1 MTSAVDQPRFYLGC
15 AVWAHPSWS
24 GFLFPRHARSADY
37 LRLYSRRLT
46 TVEGNTTFY
55 ATPSVETVQRWADDT
70 PPSFRFC
77 FKLPRDVSHQGS
89 LIARL
94 RETET
99 FVQRM
104 APLGER
110 LGPFFLQL
118 PPGYSPRQIDDLAA
132 WLQAWSPTI
141 PLAVEVRHSDWYTPQ
156 GEASLMALLE
166 HYGVGRVLMDVRPL
180 DLGPLPGADEDV
192 RRARDNKPD
201 VPLHPIRSASFT
213 LIRYI
218 GHPDVA
224 RNNPL
229 LDEWATRLR
238 TWITEGTT
246 VFFFMHCPVERES
259 PLLCRALQRRLA
271 GLPGVPPLPWD
282 GDAGDGEQLTLF

>member
-1 MTSAVDQPRFYLGC
+1 MTSVDDPCFYLGC
-15 AVWAHPSWS
+15 AVWAHSSWS
-24 GFLFPRHARSADY
+24 GVLFPRGSRSADY

-55 ATPSVETVQRWADDT
+55 AIPSAETVQRWADET

-77 FKLPRDVSHQGS
+77 FKLPRDISHQGP
-89 LIARL
+89 LAARV
-94 RETET
+94 RETEA

-118 PPGYSPRQIDDLAA
+118 PPAYSPHQMDDLAA
-132 WLQAWSPTI
+132 WLSAWNPAYR
-141 PLAVEVRHSDWYTPQ
+141 LAVEVRHLDWYAPQ
-156 GEASLMALLE
+156 EEAALMALLE
-166 HYGVGRVLMDVRPL
+166 RHSVGRVLMDVRPL
-180 DLGPLPGADEDV
+180 DLGPLPGADEDL

-201 VPLHPIRSASFT
+201 VPLHPLRSASFT
-213 LIRYI
+213 LVRYI

-224 RNNPL
+224 RNDPL
-229 LDEWATRLR
+229 LDEWAARVR
-238 TWITEGTT
+238 AWVAEGTT

-259 PLLCRALQRRLA
+259 PLLCRALQCRLD
-271 GLPGVPPLPWD
+271 GTPGMPPLPWD
-282 GDAGDGEQLTLF
+282 SAIDEGEQLSLF